1 MAPKRAP
8 SEAEQLAS
16 LAACAHA
23 QLANAGRALHDD
35 VGPLLAGA
43 GLFLSTAP
51 DDPAV
56 KEALA
61 ALDQAMERVRA
72 LSQQLN
78 SSPADRMGL
87 HKALLRI
94 AEQNPAVEIAYTA
107 TAKLPRATTSAIYDA
122 TTAAID
128 AATQAQAE
136 RIQVTVTGD
145 ASLRVTIKDNGR
157 KAARARA
164 LSLPTKLAAASG
176 LRMSLA
182 TKNATIVSIAYGL
195 RRSAGG

>member
-16 LAACAHA
+16 LAARAHT

-107 TAKLPRATTSAIYDA
+107 TAKLPRATASAICKSSSLLA
-122 TTAAID
+122 LTAMALPPRR
-128 AATQAQAE
+128 E
-136 RIQVTVTGD
+136 QVAHQPNLT
-145 ASLRVTIKDNGR
+145 A
-157 KAARARA
+157 
-164 LSLPTKLAAASG
+164 
-176 LRMSLA
+176 
-182 TKNATIVSIAYGL
+182 
-195 RRSAGG
+195 

>member
-16 LAACAHA
+16 LAAHA
-23 QLANAGRALHDD
+23 RTHLADAGRALHDD

-78 SSPADRMGL
+78 PSPADRMGL
-87 HKALLRI
+87 HKALLRL
-94 AEQNPAVEIAYTA
+94 AEENPALEIAYTA
-107 TAKLPRATTSAIYDA
+107 TAKLPRAIASAIYDA
-122 TTAAID
+122 TAAAID
-128 AATQAQAE
+128 AAAQSQAE

-145 ASLRVTIKDNGR
+145 NALRVTIKDNGR
-157 KAARARA
+157 KTARTRA
-164 LSLPTKLAAASG
+164 LSLPTKLAQASG
-176 LRMSLA
+176 LRMSLT

-195 RRSAGG
+195 RRSAGR

>member
-1 MAPKRAP
+1 
-8 SEAEQLAS
+8 
-16 LAACAHA
+16 
-23 QLANAGRALHDD
+23 
-35 VGPLLAGA
+35 
-43 GLFLSTAP
+43 
-51 DDPAV
+51 
-56 KEALA
+56 
-61 ALDQAMERVRA
+61 MERVRA

-107 TAKLPRATTSAIYDA
+107 TAKLPRATASSIYDA
-122 TTAAID
+122 TAAAID

-145 ASLRVTIKDNGR
+145 ANLRVTIKDNGR

-164 LSLPTKLAAASG
+164 LSLPTKLAEASG

-182 TKNATIVSIAYGL
+182 TKNATIVSIA
-195 RRSAGG
+195 

>member
-16 LAACAHA
+16 LAARAHT

-107 TAKLPRATTSAIYDA
+107 TAKLPRATASAIYDA
-122 TTAAID
+122 TAAAID

-145 ASLRVTIKDNGR
+145 ANLRVTINDNGR

-164 LSLPTKLAAASG
+164 LSLPIKLAEASG
-176 LRMSLA
+176 
-182 TKNATIVSIAYGL
+182 
-195 RRSAGG
+195 

>member
-16 LAACAHA
+16 LAARAHT
-23 QLANAGRALHDD
+23 QLADAGRALHDD

-56 KEALA
+56 KEALS

-107 TAKLPRATTSAIYDA
+107 TAKLPRATASASICKLSSRA
-122 TTAAID
+122 PF
-128 AATQAQAE
+128 Q
-136 RIQVTVTGD
+136 
-145 ASLRVTIKDNGR
+145 LNGVGLPCLPFE
-157 KAARARA
+157 A
-164 LSLPTKLAAASG
+164 LDQSKPS
-176 LRMSLA
+176 
-182 TKNATIVSIAYGL
+182 
-195 RRSAGG
+195 

>member
-16 LAACAHA
+16 LAARAHT

-107 TAKLPRATTSAIYDA
+107 TAKLPRATASAIYDA
-122 TTAAID
+122 TAAAIVVVVKALAAMLS
-128 AATQAQAE
+128 AATAE
-136 RIQVTVTGD
+136 P
-145 ASLRVTIKDNGR
+145 
-157 KAARARA
+157 A
-164 LSLPTKLAAASG
+164 LNPYQPTQSMPVPTAHKVMLCG
-176 LRMSLA
+176 V
-182 TKNATIVSIAYGL
+182 IG
-195 RRSAGG
+195 